1 MTGKPTGSVYTLAEA
16 SAHLRLTNRGVAK
29 LAKAHGL
36 CMVRGRDIL
45 FTDADIEAIKDV
57 LRAPATS
64 PRPATVRIAPAGDLL
79 KDIAWRFGP
88 SCSVD
93 RRQMEVLR
101 ALASSRRAMTH
112 KQISRAGPRTIDA
125 FLSAGLAVEVD
136 RDEQGD
142 KKVAITEKGR
152 EQIAI
157 VDRWIKL
164 RLKHGKGPGG
174 WGRHLKEKSRP
185 TTTTP
190 APDPQKGQ

>member
-57 LRAPATS
+57 MREPAKS
-64 PRPATVRIAPAGDLL
+64 PKPPTVKIAPAGDLL

-101 ALASSRRAMTH
+101 ALAVSRRPLTH
-112 KQISRAGPRTIDA
+112 KQIDRAGPRTIDT
-125 FLSAGLAVEVD
+125 FLDRGLAIEVG
-136 RDEQGD
+136 RDDQGD
-142 KKVAITEKGR
+142 KKVSITAKGR
-152 EQIAI
+152 EKIAV
-157 VDRWIKL
+157 VDRWIEL
-164 RLKHGKGPGG
+164 RRKHGKGPGG
-174 WGRHLKEKSRP
+174 WGRHLKEKS
-185 TTTTP
+185 
-190 APDPQKGQ
+190 

>member
-1 MTGKPTGSVYTLAEA
+1 MIGKPTGSVYTLSEA

-64 PRPATVRIAPAGDLL
+64 PRPATVKIAPTMDLL

-93 RRQMEVLR
+93 RREMDVLR
-101 ALASSRRAMTH
+101 ALAGSRRPLTH
-112 KQISRAGPRTIDA
+112 KQIKGAGPRTIDK
-125 FLSAGLAVEVD
+125 FLSEGLAVEVD
-136 RDEQGD
+136 RDDQGD
-142 KKVAITEKGR
+142 KKVAIAEKGR
-152 EQIAI
+152 EQITI
-157 VDRWIKL
+157 VDKWIKL
-164 RLKHGKGPGG
+164 RLKHGKSPGG
-174 WGRHLKEKSRP
+174 WGRHLKEKI
-185 TTTTP
+185 
-190 APDPQKGQ
+190 